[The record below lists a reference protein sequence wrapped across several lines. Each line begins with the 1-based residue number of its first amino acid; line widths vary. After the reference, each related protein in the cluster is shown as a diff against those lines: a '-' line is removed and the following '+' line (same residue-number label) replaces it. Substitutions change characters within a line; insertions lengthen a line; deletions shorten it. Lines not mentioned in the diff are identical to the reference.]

1 MTSTTV
7 QPTADLIAAVL
18 AGLAVTPT
26 VKSYRWD
33 IGMAGLDALPA
44 AIIGIPEVRRIAVE
58 GFESQL
64 GSRDWHLTYPIHI
77 YVDLAEAVTAQ
88 VQVVDILEAF
98 IKAVDT
104 DTLQA
109 QDATIIDAKV
119 IEAIPAEYVDAARPM
134 LAYECRLELLKLV

>member
-1 MTSTTV
+1 MASTTI
-7 QPTADLIAAVL
+7 QPTADLIATVVS
-18 AGLAVTPT
+18 GLTVTPT

-33 IGMAGLDALPA
+33 IGTAGLDALPA

-58 GFESQL
+58 DFESQL
-64 GSRDWHLTYPIHI
+64 GTRDWHMTFPIHI
-77 YVDLAEAVTAQ
+77 YVDLAEAVAAQ
-88 VQVVDILEAF
+88 IQAVAIVEAF